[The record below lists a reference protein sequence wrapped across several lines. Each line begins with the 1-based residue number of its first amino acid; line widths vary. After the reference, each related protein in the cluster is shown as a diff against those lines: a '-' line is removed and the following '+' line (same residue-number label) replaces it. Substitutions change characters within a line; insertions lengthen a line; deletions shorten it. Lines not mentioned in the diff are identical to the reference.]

1 MYAADS
7 TTSMANLRL
16 PNKIIYSET
25 KTANEITDSWA
36 QFKPANY
43 MEVDS
48 QYGPVTNMKA
58 FGDKLFFWQDSA
70 LGIASVNDR
79 SLITDNNVSTLTLGT
94 GGILTRYDYVSTN
107 NGSSIS
113 ND

>member
-1 MYAADS
+1 
-7 TTSMANLRL
+7 
-16 PNKIIYSET
+16 
-25 KTANEITDSWA
+25 
-36 QFKPANY
+36 